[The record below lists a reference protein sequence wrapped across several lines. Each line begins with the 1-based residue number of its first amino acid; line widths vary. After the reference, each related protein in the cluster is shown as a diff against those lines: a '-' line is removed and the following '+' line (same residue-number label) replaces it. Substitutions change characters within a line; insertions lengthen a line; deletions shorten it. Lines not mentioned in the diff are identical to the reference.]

1 MQRGHLVAAVFAG
14 QSALVTGGGSG
25 IGLESARH
33 LAADGAAVLLAGRT
47 EAKLTAAVDALRAEG
62 FTADYAVC
70 DVANE
75 DHVRAAVDKA
85 NGLGRLSVAVAS
97 AGVGHGGPFHHTTLE
112 QWNDVMNTNLTGA
125 FLTFKHA
132 AVAIG
137 RAGGSLVAI
146 SSIAGP
152 LTHRHMTPYCVSKA
166 GLEMLV
172 KNVADEL
179 GEIGLRA
186 NAVRPSLVPTDITS
200 GLMAMPELVNDYLEQ
215 IPVGRLGTEGDVAQL
230 VRFLA
235 GPESS
240 WITGQCI
247 AVDGGHT
254 LRRGP
259 NLHPLMS
266 TLFGDD
272 VAPR

>member
-1 MQRGHLVAAVFAG
+1 MGSIFEG
-14 QSALVTGGGSG
+14 QSALITGGGSG

-47 EAKLTAAVDALRAEG
+47 EAKLVDAVAALRGEG

-75 DHVRAAVDKA
+75 DQVRAAVEKA
-85 NGLGRLSVAVAS
+85 TSLGRLGVAVAS

-112 QWNDVMNTNLTGA
+112 QWNDVINTNLTGA

-132 AVAIG
+132 SIAIG
-137 RAGGSLVAI
+137 RGGGALVAI

-166 GLEMLV
+166 GVEMLV
-172 KNVADEL
+172 KNIADEL
-179 GEIGLRA
+179 GGIGIRA

-200 GLMAMPELVNDYLEQ
+200 GLMAMQELVDDYLEQ